1 MNISAMLEQS
11 LDLLPFTLLDVE
23 TTGLLPAEGHRVCEV
38 ALLRVRG
45 GVVEA
50 CFETLIDPQRPLDP
64 QAFAV
69 NGISSTILH
78 DAPRFPAVVD
88 TLMELIDGTV
98 LVAHNAPFDLV
109 FLTHELALLG
119 RPAPLNPML
128 DTLSLARRLLRH
140 QSYSLAALARDLNLP
155 QPTHRAMSDVL
166 ALQGLF
172 ACLVNHL
179 AESGITTLNGALRRQ
194 RGLLPDQPDPVPP
207 PAIARAISEGRRLR
221 IVYSSRSTVIPIE
234 RIIQPIELTQG
245 RSGIF
250 LRAYCY
256 LRNDLRSFALTRIEA
271 MELE

>member
-1 MNISAMLEQS
+1 MLEQS

-179 AESGITTLNGALRRQ
+179 AENGITTLNGALRRQ